1 LIGDVPALFLV
12 AIILAVLIPRTK
24 QTWAWQ
30 VWVQLFAQGCTDPA
44 TPHGSAYW
52 GAPAAPKR
60 TGGWSARPSL
70 TQAVWKLP
78 MDNKRNQARS
88 WWYLLLL
95 LQFVPALWVP
105 FYNSVEP
112 SFAGIPFF
120 YWFQLALVFASAAVT
135 AVVYLATE

>member
-1 LIGDVPALFLV
+1 
-12 AIILAVLIPRTK
+12 
-24 QTWAWQ
+24 
-30 VWVQLFAQGCTDPA
+30 
-44 TPHGSAYW
+44 
-52 GAPAAPKR
+52 
-60 TGGWSARPSL
+60 
-70 TQAVWKLP
+70 
-78 MDNKRNQARS
+78 MDNKRNQAWS

-112 SFAGIPFF
+112 AFAGMPFF